1 MSEQGITLSE
11 LKIALAEQQEL
22 VKQDIAI
29 VNYEL
34 ETKLLEVFRKWALPS
49 TARSKVQDIQILG
62 LEGRL
67 SLVEDRLN
75 DIDKA

>member
-11 LKIALAEQQEL
+11 LKIALAEQREL

-34 ETKLLEVFRKWALPS
+34 ETKLLKEFRKWALPG

-67 SLVEDRLN
+67 SLVEDRSN